1 MFVKNM
7 TGIVVLGLTFILGA
21 CASGPQVKNYSSSE
35 KSSEVQSKNENY
47 NRVHE
52 NDTPLVQRVDRF

>member
-1 MFVKNM
+1 MYVKNM
-7 TGIVVLGLTFILGA
+7 TGIFVLGLTFILGA
-21 CASGPQVKNYSSSE
+21 CASSSQVKTYSSSE
-35 KSSEVQSKNENY
+35 KSSEAQSKNENY